1 MIPVAGSAYTYA
13 YATLGELLAWIIGWD
28 LVLEYAVGAAT
39 VSIGWSKTLVALLYS
54 FGIHLPPQLLAS
66 PLEPVKLANGRQLHG
81 IFNLPAVLIVV
92 AVTALLISGTQESAI
107 VNAVI
112 VFLKVAVLVVFI
124 VVGWRY
130 MAPANHHPMLP
141 PKTGDFG
148 SFGWSGLMAG
158 AGMIFFAY
166 IGFDAVSTA
175 AQETKSPQ
183 HDMPIGIIRSL
194 LVCTVL
200 FIAYSFVLTG
210 VVNYRELN
218 VAAPLALAL
227 ERIPHPGLGLP

>member
-39 VSIGWSKTLVALLYS
+39 VSIGWSKTLVALLYC

-92 AVTALLISGTQESAI
+92 AVSALLISGTQESAI

-141 PKTGDFG
+141 PNTGDFG

-158 AGMIFFAY
+158 
-166 IGFDAVSTA
+166 
-175 AQETKSPQ
+175 
-183 HDMPIGIIRSL
+183 SL
-194 LVCTVL
+194 
-200 FIAYSFVLTG
+200 G
-210 VVNYRELN
+210 
-218 VAAPLALAL
+218 P
-227 ERIPHPGLGLP
+227 

>member
-1 MIPVAGSAYTYA
+1 M
-13 YATLGELLAWIIGWD
+13 
-28 LVLEYAVGAAT
+28 
-39 VSIGWSKTLVALLYS
+39 
-54 FGIHLPPQLLAS
+54 
-66 PLEPVKLANGRQLHG
+66 
-81 IFNLPAVLIVV
+81 V